1 MTLAIGVI
9 DSGVGGLTVA
19 HEIMR
24 CLPNE
29 KVIYVG
35 DSLRC
40 PYGPRPAEEV
50 KAFTKEM
57 VAFLMAKHIKL
68 LVVACNTATA
78 FTLKEL
84 QTELPIPVIGVVA
97 PGAKAAIEAT
107 SSRAIGVIGTQ
118 GTIASGA
125 YNRAINDLHKGI
137 NIASLACPD
146 FVPLVER
153 GETNSTEAYAVV
165 EATLSPF
172 ITQHAI
178 DTLILG
184 CTHYPLLKDTIQQV
198 VGEHIKL
205 VSSDKEITREVRELL
220 TSRQQFNNAARV
232 EPHEFYFTGDIEAF
246 KSTYKRIFGEHQL
259 PEDKIKV
266 ATAVLS

>member
-24 CLPNE
+24 CLPKE
-29 KVIYVG
+29 KVIYLG

-40 PYGPRPAEEV
+40 PYGPRPQEEV

-57 VAFLMAKHIKL
+57 VAFLLTKRIKL

-84 QTELPIPVIGVVA
+84 QAELPIPVIGVVA
-97 PGAKAAIEAT
+97 PGAKAAVEAT
-107 SSRAIGVIGTQ
+107 RNQHVGVIGTQ

-125 YNRAINDLHKGI
+125 YNRAIAAHGQAI
-137 NIASLACPD
+137 TVASLACPD
-146 FVPLVER
+146 FVPLVEK
-153 GETNSTEAYAVV
+153 GDTHSAEAHTAVETA
-165 EATLSPF
+165 LLPF
-172 ITQHAI
+172 VAKHPI

-184 CTHYPLLKDTIQQV
+184 CTHYPLLQHTISAV
-198 VGEHIKL
+198 LGEHIQL
-205 VSSDKEITREVRELL
+205 VASDKEITREVQTLL
-220 TSRQQFNNAARV
+220 AQQGQLSPARRG
-232 EPHEFYFTGDIEAF
+232 PHEFYFTGDIGAF
-246 KSTYKRIFGEHQL
+246 KTTYERIFGANTL
-259 PEDKIKV
+259 MAADVVV
-266 ATAVLS
+266 ASAVL